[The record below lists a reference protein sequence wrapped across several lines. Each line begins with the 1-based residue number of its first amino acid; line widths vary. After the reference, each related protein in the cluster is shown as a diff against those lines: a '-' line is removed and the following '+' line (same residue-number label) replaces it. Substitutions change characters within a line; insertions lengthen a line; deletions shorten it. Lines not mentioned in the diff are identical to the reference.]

1 MYFCTKKNSI
11 AIMKQIK
18 IWLEAIRLRT
28 LPVSVSG
35 VLIAVGLAK
44 FNGAF
49 RLVPSLLCVAFAV
62 LAQIV
67 SNLAN
72 EYFDFKAGTDKKGRV
87 GPRRG
92 VTEGDFSPA
101 TLKRAIVGTLVAT
114 CAVGLS
120 MLAVVDPGEGYANW
134 LLLVGVGVMVA
145 VMAFAYSAGPYPLS
159 YHALGEVAV
168 MAFYGLV
175 PVIFSYYVVAGDFH
189 PYAVIAGIAIGLMG
203 VNVLLVNNYRDV
215 DDDREAGKRTS
226 VVVAGRTLA
235 AFAYLLNGLL
245 ALSVLGVL
253 WLRLWMEWGWWTM
266 LPPAIYMALHLTS
279 WHRLK
284 QRTGAALNP
293 ILGATARN
301 MLIFTLLLTLFLF

>member
-1 MYFCTKKNSI
+1 
-11 AIMKQIK
+11 MKQIK

-101 TLKRAIVGTLVAT
+101 TLKRAMVGTLVAT

-145 VMAFAYSAGPYPLS
+145 VMAFAYSAGPFPLS

-266 LPPAIYMALHLTS
+266 LPPAIYMALHLTT

-301 MLIFTLLLTLFLF
+301 MLIFTILLTLFLF

>member
-1 MYFCTKKNSI
+1 
-11 AIMKQIK
+11 MKQIK

-101 TLKRAIVGTLVAT
+101 TLKRAMVGTLVAT

-279 WHRLK
+279 WHRLR

-301 MLIFTLLLTLFLF
+301 MLIFTILLTLLLI

>member
-1 MYFCTKKNSI
+1 
-11 AIMKQIK
+11 MKQIK

-301 MLIFTLLLTLFLF
+301 MLIFTLLLSILLI

>member
-1 MYFCTKKNSI
+1 
-11 AIMKQIK
+11 MKQIK

-226 VVVAGRTLA
+226 VVVAGRTLT

-266 LPPAIYMALHLTS
+266 LPPTIYMALHLTT

-301 MLIFTLLLTLFLF
+301 MLIFTILLTLLLI

>member
-1 MYFCTKKNSI
+1 
-11 AIMKQIK
+11 MKQIK

-266 LPPAIYMALHLTS
+266 LPPAIYMALHLTT

-301 MLIFTLLLTLFLF
+301 MLIFTLLLTLLLI

>member
-1 MYFCTKKNSI
+1 
-11 AIMKQIK
+11 MKQIK

-44 FNGAF
+44 FNGTF

-266 LPPAIYMALHLTS
+266 LPPAIYMALHLSS

-301 MLIFTLLLTLFLF
+301 MLIFTILLTLLLI

>member
-1 MYFCTKKNSI
+1 
-11 AIMKQIK
+11 MKQIK

-92 VTEGDFSPA
+92 VTEGDFSPT
-101 TLKRAIVGTLVAT
+101 TLKRAMVGTLVAT

-266 LPPAIYMALHLTS
+266 LPPAIYMALHLSS

-301 MLIFTLLLTLFLF
+301 MLIFTLFLTLLLI

>member
-1 MYFCTKKNSI
+1 
-11 AIMKQIK
+11 MKQIK

-266 LPPAIYMALHLTS
+266 LPPAIYLALHLTT

-301 MLIFTLLLTLFLF
+301 MLIFTILLTLLLI

>member
-1 MYFCTKKNSI
+1 
-11 AIMKQIK
+11 MKQIK

-159 YHALGEVAV
+159 YYALGEVAV

>member
-1 MYFCTKKNSI
+1 
-11 AIMKQIK
+11 MKQIK

-101 TLKRAIVGTLVAT
+101 TLKRAMVGTLIAT

-203 VNVLLVNNYRDV
+203 VNVLLVNNYSDV

-266 LPPAIYMALHLTS
+266 LPPAIYMALHLTT

-301 MLIFTLLLTLFLF
+301 MLIFTILLTLFLF

>member
-1 MYFCTKKNSI
+1 
-11 AIMKQIK
+11 MKQIK

-101 TLKRAIVGTLVAT
+101 TLKRAMVGTLVAT

-145 VMAFAYSAGPYPLS
+145 VMAFAYSTGPYPLS

-301 MLIFTLLLTLFLF
+301 MLIFTLLLTLLLI

>member
-1 MYFCTKKNSI
+1 
-11 AIMKQIK
+11 MKQIK

-62 LAQIV
+62 LAQIE

-266 LPPAIYMALHLTS
+266 LPPAIYMVLHLTS

>member
-1 MYFCTKKNSI
+1 
-11 AIMKQIK
+11 MKQIK

-253 WLRLWMEWGWWTM
+253 WFRLWMEWGWWTM

-301 MLIFTLLLTLFLF
+301 MLIFTILLTLLLI

>member
-1 MYFCTKKNSI
+1 
-11 AIMKQIK
+11 MKQIK

-92 VTEGDFSPA
+92 VTEGDFSPT

-245 ALSVLGVL
+245 ALSVLSVL

-279 WHRLK
+279 WLRLK

-301 MLIFTLLLTLFLF
+301 MLIFTILLTLLLI

>member
-1 MYFCTKKNSI
+1 
-11 AIMKQIK
+11 MKQIK

-266 LPPAIYMALHLTS
+266 LPPAIYMALHLTT
-279 WHRLK
+279 WHRLR

-301 MLIFTLLLTLFLF
+301 MLIFTLLLTLLLI

>member
-1 MYFCTKKNSI
+1 
-11 AIMKQIK
+11 MKQIK

-49 RLVPSLLCVAFAV
+49 RLMPSLLCVAFAV

-101 TLKRAIVGTLVAT
+101 TLKRAMVGTLVAT

-301 MLIFTLLLTLFLF
+301 MLIFPILLTLLLI

>member
-1 MYFCTKKNSI
+1 
-11 AIMKQIK
+11 MKQIK
-18 IWLEAIRLRT
+18 IWIEAIRLRT

-101 TLKRAIVGTLVAT
+101 TLKRAMVGTLVAT

-175 PVIFSYYVVAGDFH
+175 PVIFSYYVVSGDFH

-301 MLIFTLLLTLFLF
+301 MLIFTLLLSLLLI

>member
-1 MYFCTKKNSI
+1 
-11 AIMKQIK
+11 MKQIK

-120 MLAVVDPGEGYANW
+120 MLAVVDPGESYANW

-253 WLRLWMEWGWWTM
+253 WLRLWMEWSWWTM

-301 MLIFTLLLTLFLF
+301 MLIFTLLLTLLLI

>member
-1 MYFCTKKNSI
+1 
-11 AIMKQIK
+11 MKQIK

-266 LPPAIYMALHLTS
+266 IPPAIYMALHLTS

-301 MLIFTLLLTLFLF
+301 MLIFTILLTLFLF

>member
-1 MYFCTKKNSI
+1 
-11 AIMKQIK
+11 MKQIK

-101 TLKRAIVGTLVAT
+101 TLKRAMVGTLVAT

-266 LPPAIYMALHLTS
+266 VPPAIYMALHLTT

-301 MLIFTLLLTLFLF
+301 MLIFTILLTLLLI

>member
-1 MYFCTKKNSI
+1 
-11 AIMKQIK
+11 MKQIK
-18 IWLEAIRLRT
+18 IWIEAIRLRT

-44 FNGAF
+44 FNGHF
-49 RLVPSLLCVAFAV
+49 RLLPSLLCVAFAV
-62 LAQIV
+62 GAQIV

-92 VTEGDFSPA
+92 VTEGDISPA
-101 TLKRAIVGTLVAT
+101 AMKRAMLGTLVAT

-120 MLAVVDPGEGYANW
+120 MLAVVEPGEHFGNW
-134 LLLVGVGVMVA
+134 LMLAGVGLLVA

-159 YHALGEVAV
+159 YHTLGEVAV
-168 MAFYGLV
+168 MGFYGLV
-175 PVIFSYYVVAGDFH
+175 PVIFTYYVVAGAFH
-189 PYAVIAGIAIGLMG
+189 PYAVMAGIAIGFMG
-203 VNVLLVNNYRDV
+203 VNVLIVNNYRDV
-215 DDDREAGKRTS
+215 ADDREAGKRTS
-226 VVVAGRTLA
+226 VVVFGRTLA

-253 WLRLWMEWGWWTM
+253 WIRLYVEWGWWM
-266 LPPAIYMALHLTS
+266 LIPPAIYLALHLLT

-284 QRTGAALNP
+284 QRTGASLNP

-301 MLIFTLLLTLFLF
+301 MLLFTLLLTLLLW

>member
-1 MYFCTKKNSI
+1 
-11 AIMKQIK
+11 MKQIK

-44 FNGAF
+44 FNGTF

-301 MLIFTLLLTLFLF
+301 MLIFTILLTLLLI

>member
-1 MYFCTKKNSI
+1 
-11 AIMKQIK
+11 MKQIK

-279 WHRLK
+279 WHRLR

-301 MLIFTLLLTLFLF
+301 MLIFTILLTLFLF

>member
-1 MYFCTKKNSI
+1 
-11 AIMKQIK
+11 MKQIK

-120 MLAVVDPGEGYANW
+120 MLAVVDPGEGYINW

-301 MLIFTLLLTLFLF
+301 MLIFTILLTLLLI

>member
-1 MYFCTKKNSI
+1 
-11 AIMKQIK
+11 MKQIK

-101 TLKRAIVGTLVAT
+101 TLKRAMVGTLVAT

-266 LPPAIYMALHLTS
+266 LPPAIYMVLHLTS

-301 MLIFTLLLTLFLF
+301 MLIFTLLLTLLLI

>member
-1 MYFCTKKNSI
+1 
-11 AIMKQIK
+11 MKQIK

-301 MLIFTLLLTLFLF
+301 MLIFTILLTLLLV

>member
-1 MYFCTKKNSI
+1 
-11 AIMKQIK
+11 MKQIK

-101 TLKRAIVGTLVAT
+101 TLKRAMVGTLVAT

-189 PYAVIAGIAIGLMG
+189 PYAVIAGITIGLMG

-301 MLIFTLLLTLFLF
+301 MLIFTILLTLLLI

>member
-1 MYFCTKKNSI
+1 
-11 AIMKQIK
+11 MKQIK

-120 MLAVVDPGEGYANW
+120 MLAVVGPGEGYANW

-301 MLIFTLLLTLFLF
+301 MLIFTILLTLLLI

>member
-1 MYFCTKKNSI
+1 
-11 AIMKQIK
+11 MKQIK

-266 LPPAIYMALHLTS
+266 LPPAIYMALHLTT
-279 WHRLK
+279 WLRLK

>member
-1 MYFCTKKNSI
+1 
-11 AIMKQIK
+11 MKQIK

-44 FNGAF
+44 FNGTF

-101 TLKRAIVGTLVAT
+101 TLKRAMVGTLVAT

-175 PVIFSYYVVAGDFH
+175 PVIFSYYVVAGEFH

-266 LPPAIYMALHLTS
+266 LPPAIYMALHLTT
-279 WHRLK
+279 WHCLK

-301 MLIFTLLLTLFLF
+301 MLIFTLLLTLLLI

>member
-1 MYFCTKKNSI
+1 
-11 AIMKQIK
+11 MKQIK

-101 TLKRAIVGTLVAT
+101 TLKRAMVGTLVAT

-284 QRTGAALNP
+284 LRTGAALNP

-301 MLIFTLLLTLFLF
+301 MLIFTLLLTLLLI

>member
-1 MYFCTKKNSI
+1 
-11 AIMKQIK
+11 MKQIK

-203 VNVLLVNNYRDV
+203 VNLLMVNNYRDV

-301 MLIFTLLLTLFLF
+301 MLIFTILLTLLLV